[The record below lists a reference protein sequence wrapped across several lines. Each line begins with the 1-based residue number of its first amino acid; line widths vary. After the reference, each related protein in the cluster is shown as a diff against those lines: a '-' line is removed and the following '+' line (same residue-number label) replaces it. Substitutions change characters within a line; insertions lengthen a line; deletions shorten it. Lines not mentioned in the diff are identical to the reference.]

1 MRRVKNTSLCDFFL
15 IHAKPYLHVEE
26 EGEEWVNSCSLSG
39 CKLVQQTHIIH
50 RHKVKWQS
58 A

>member
-1 MRRVKNTSLCDFFL
+1 MRSVKNTPLRL
-15 IHAKPYLHVEE
+15 HATSSVHVEE

-50 RHKVKWQS
+50 RHKMKWQS
-58 A
+58 T